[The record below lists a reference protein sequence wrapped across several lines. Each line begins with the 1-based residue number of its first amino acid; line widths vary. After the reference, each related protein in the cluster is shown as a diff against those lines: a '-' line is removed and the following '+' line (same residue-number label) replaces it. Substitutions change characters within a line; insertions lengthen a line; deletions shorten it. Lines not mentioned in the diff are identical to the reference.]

1 MPRIDVPDGFDAG
14 SISVAGERDAN
25 YGAENV
31 VSVEGVRHAR
41 DLSVREDED
50 GRYVG
55 PQEEFVGP
63 VVEYLNDVADA
74 DLNADDYLPDDG
86 KDDEEEDA
94 EDGEAET
101 EAEVSDVEQSIDDGV
116 CPWCDDY
123 EGDGVPQHASSAHSE
138 EWAEYKEDS
147 D

>member
-1 MPRIDVPDGFDAG
+1 MTRIDVPEDFDAG
-14 SISVAGERDAN
+14 HISVAGERDAN

-74 DLNADDYLPDDG
+74 DLNADDYLADDG
-86 KDDEEEDA
+86 
-94 EDGEAET
+94 DGEGEGDEDDGEET
-101 EAEVSDVEQSIDDGV
+101 EAEVTDVVKSIDDGV

-138 EWAEYKEDS
+138 KWAAYKEDS